1 MSYLYLRK
9 IKSLYFT
16 YNEVADA
23 LKITN
28 DSARVICSRYVAKN
42 LLIRIKRNVYA
53 LQERWKY
60 LDETEIMQIANII
73 QVPSYISLTTA
84 LSYYGYTTQI
94 QQNYI
99 ESICANKTFYKNV
112 DQVEFNYTKISK
124 QYYFDFNKLNG
135 VFIASPEKALLDALY
150 LASLGRYSLDFSALE
165 TSKFDKE
172 KLRGLFVGY
181 PKKTNKLWGRNAS
194 A

>member
-16 YNEVADA
+16 YNEVADT
-23 LKITN
+23 LEITN

-53 LQERWKY
+53 LQERWKC

-99 ESICANKTFYKNV
+99 ESICVNKTFYKNV

-172 KLRGLFVGY
+172 KLRGLFTGY
-181 PKKTNKLWGRNAS
+181 PKKTNKLWGRHAS